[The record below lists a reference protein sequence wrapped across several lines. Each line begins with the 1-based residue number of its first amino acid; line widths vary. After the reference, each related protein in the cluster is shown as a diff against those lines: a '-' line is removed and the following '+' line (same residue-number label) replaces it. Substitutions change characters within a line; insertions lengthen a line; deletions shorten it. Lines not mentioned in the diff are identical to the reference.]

1 MDINNIGY
9 NIGEVTISTALTDS
23 TKTEVGTPEDFA
35 KVMTLAKSGGVIRLK
50 FKISTTAYSVVVGVN
65 PGSTA
70 IAVGGITDIVG
81 TPTAVSGTLTLE
93 SSKMYATIGTT
104 ALGGDTPVSR
114 IAKQTVFNEDE
125 IKVATKTSLKKSA
138 KTE

>member
-1 MDINNIGY
+1 MDIKNIGY

-23 TKTEVGTPEDFA
+23 TKTEVGTSADFA
-35 KVMTLAKSGGVIRLK
+35 KVMTLAKSGGVVRLN

-70 IAVGGITDIVG
+70 IALGGVTDVAGSPVAI
-81 TPTAVSGTLTLE
+81 SGTLSLE
-93 SSKMYATIGTT
+93 SSKMYATIGVT

-114 IAKQTVFNEDE
+114 IAKQTVFAEDE
-125 IKVATKTSLKKSA
+125 IKSATKSSIKKSA